1 MGWQNLLDYMFS
13 SLFTQNK
20 GYFFIFIHPKM
31 AVPQNVKTFIKRQEI
46 LVILPLQEF
55 QEETFSGRLVS
66 PVEQNNLNDEKTLPV
81 SFQTKF
87 INHL

>member
-66 PVEQNNLNDEKTLPV
+66 PVEQNNLSDEKTLPV

-87 INHL
+87 INYL

>member
-20 GYFFIFIHPKM
+20 GYFFIFILPKM

-66 PVEQNNLNDEKTLPV
+66 PVEQNNLSDEKTLPV

-87 INHL
+87 INYL